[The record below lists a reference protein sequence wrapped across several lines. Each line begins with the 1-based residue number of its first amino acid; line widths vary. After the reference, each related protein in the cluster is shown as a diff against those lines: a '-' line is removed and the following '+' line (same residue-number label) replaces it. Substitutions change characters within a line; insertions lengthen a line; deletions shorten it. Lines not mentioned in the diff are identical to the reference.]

1 MILGTVQLGLSY
13 GINNKYGKPTF
24 ERVKDILDFAYLKGI
39 KLLDSAEA
47 YGNSQNRIGRYHE
60 VSSNKFSV
68 ITKFSP
74 TRKNLPKNIIDRVN
88 SNLTTLR
95 VASLYSYMFHSFKD
109 YKKYFSYYKNDLIKL
124 QKSKKINK
132 IGVSLHSN
140 EEITEVLSDNNIDL
154 IQLPFNILDNS
165 NKRRDILKH
174 AKHKGVE
181 VHTRSVF
188 LQGLFFKD
196 IKDLLGDF
204 SSLKGGIIEI
214 NKLVT
219 KDRNINALAL
229 QYVVNKPYID
239 NVLIGVDSVEQL
251 KNNISSI
258 NKVLPNKIENH
269 IDNINILKTKM
280 LNPANW

>member
-1 MILGTVQLGLSY
+1 MLLCILICFILSK
-13 GINNKYGKPTF
+13 I
-24 ERVKDILDFAYLKGI
+24 I
-39 KLLDSAEA
+39 
-47 YGNSQNRIGRYHE
+47 
-60 VSSNKFSV
+60 
-68 ITKFSP
+68 
-74 TRKNLPKNIIDRVN
+74 KNISHII
-88 SNLTTLR
+88 
-95 VASLYSYMFHSFKD
+95 
-109 YKKYFSYYKNDLIKL
+109 KNDLIKL

-239 NVLIGVDSVEQL
+239 NVLIGVD
-251 KNNISSI
+251 
-258 NKVLPNKIENH
+258 
-269 IDNINILKTKM
+269 
-280 LNPANW
+280 